1 MRPTCLISHTTAF
14 LLFIVAASGCGGVPD
29 RISYDDDSITQG
41 IYSPLTNPVVENL
54 SSTSDP
60 VEQIDVPIE
69 TSPGVDGAARCVRYA
84 INGTKK
90 WSSDHETLPRS
101 NGPPGSRPECA

>member
-14 LLFIVAASGCGGVPD
+14 LLFIVVASGCGGVPD

-90 WSSDHETLPRS
+90 MVERS
-101 NGPPGSRPECA
+101 RDSTAK

>member
-14 LLFIVAASGCGGVPD
+14 LLFIVVASGCGGVPD
-29 RISYDDDSITQG
+29 PISYDDDSITQG

-90 WSSDHETLPRS
+90 MVERS
-101 NGPPGSRPECA
+101 RDSTAK